1 MSEIIKINGYMI
13 KDEQARQGLTNKA
26 DKTSVYTKSEVYTK
40 NEVYAKNEVYT
51 KGETSNLVD
60 EKIVGK
66 ADKSNTYTKQE
77 TNAKISEE
85 ISKVQLQG
93 SNVDLSSYAKK
104 SEIPTKV
111 SQLTNDSGFL
121 TQHQDL
127 SNYATKG
134 EIPSRVS
141 ELTNDSGFIG
151 EDDLINYA
159 TKEDLGKLPLS
170 NNLFFIDE
178 REKNSGFEG
187 DDIFSISEGTVKLN
201 NVNARYYR
209 IPALTV
215 TNKGTLVAFTDVRYD
230 TADDNSGRISIFCRR
245 SEDKGLSWGEPIE
258 VSKYPTNTSGTQTS
272 TRARTMDSTVLSSK
286 NGKVFCLNGAWKSN
300 PNNWSSYTS
309 TPDPDW
315 SLRLATSEDDGKTWT
330 VRNINEDGTLKNK
343 PSTLVSMLGG
353 VGQGVE
359 MYDGTLVFP
368 VQMTKRESGTNRV
381 CATVLYSKDNGSTW
395 TMARGDARATSGEN
409 NIVEIEPNVLLMN
422 ARNGASRQ
430 TFVTYDLGETWSTY
444 TPMDGKIGNG
454 TVGCQGSSTKIKING
469 KELFLHSS
477 PINRNNNYT
486 RDNITLYSSYDW
498 ANLNQVTT
506 YYPKAGNTQG
516 AGYSCLAPA
525 IIDGQYCLFALYER
539 QGNIAFRNLGLFL
552 KEIAEGSEK
561 YFEQKDRSFE
571 FKRDSLMDFFS
582 RFNGHQDTILS
593 MIEEYLN
600 GSLGGGCDCDG
611 EQGSGGGQN
620 DLSHLDPYKKVHI
633 TGVSSSTIVDEG
645 SGGASW
651 VARNVTS
658 PSKGIIEFNNVENAY
673 IYTSN
678 YNPSINFTIDFDV
691 YIDGTTSTNW
701 NFLTAIANPTDVPAF
716 GLAINQ
722 TSTWNPAFDGVGSN
736 TYENSGSFIGK
747 WIHLSLIKSSTEG
760 MKIYQDG
767 QLVKTY
773 SQAKASTSAYSRLV
787 IGNNGALQK
796 IFDGKIGDYKVFSKV
811 LTENEITQCY
821 QASRAYQA

>member
-13 KDEQARQGLTNKA
+13 KDEQARQDLTKKA
-26 DKTSVYTKSEVYTK
+26 DKSS
-40 NEVYAKNEVYT
+40 VYT

-66 ADKSNTYTKQE
+66 ADKVNTYTKEE
-77 TNAKISEE
+77 TNTKIKEE
-85 ISKVQLQG
+85 ISKAQLQG
-93 SNVDLSSYAKK
+93 SNVDLSNYATKQ
-104 SEIPTKV
+104 EIPTRV

-121 TQHQDL
+121 TEHQDL
-127 SNYATKG
+127 SNYATKQ
-134 EIPSRVS
+134 
-141 ELTNDSGFIG
+141 
-151 EDDLINYA
+151 
-159 TKEDLGKLPLS
+159 DLGKLPSS

-178 REKNSGFEG
+178 REKNTDFEG
-187 DDIFSISEGTVKLN
+187 DDIFSISQGTVKLN

-230 TADDNSGRISIFCRR
+230 TAEDNNGRISIFCRR

-258 VSKYPTNTSGTQTS
+258 VSKYPTINGNQTS

-286 NGKVFCLNGAWKSN
+286 NGKIFCLNGAWKSN
-300 PNNWSSYTS
+300 PNNWSTYTS

-315 SLRLATSEDDGKTWT
+315 SLKLATSEDDGKTWS

-353 VGQGVE
+353 VGQGIE
-359 MYDGTLVFP
+359 LYDGTLVFP
-368 VQMTKRESGTNRV
+368 VQMTKRENGANRV
-381 CATVLYSKDNGSTW
+381 CATVLYSKDNGNTW
-395 TMARGDARATSGEN
+395 TMANGDARATSGEN

-430 TFVTYDLGETWSTY
+430 TFITYDLGETWSVY

-506 YYPKAGNTQG
+506 YYPKAGDAKG

-539 QGNIAFRNLGLFL
+539 QGNITFRNLGLFL

-582 RFNGHQDTILS
+582 KFNGHQDTMLS

-600 GSLGGGCDCDG
+600 GSLGGGQD
-611 EQGSGGGQN
+611 
-620 DLSHLDPYKKVHI
+620 DLSRLDQYKKVHL
-633 TGVSSSTIVDEG
+633 TGISSSTIVDEG
-645 SGGASW
+645 NGGASW
-651 VARNVTS
+651 IASNVTS
-658 PSKGIIEFNNVENAY
+658 PSKGILEFSGNTNLGYV
-673 IYTSN
+673 YTTN
-678 YNPSINFTIDFDV
+678 YNPSIDFTIDFDV
-691 YIDGTTSTNW
+691 YIDGVTSTNW
-701 NFLTAIANPTDVPAF
+701 NFLTAIADEHDVPGF
-716 GLAINQ
+716 GIAINQ
-722 TSTWNPAFDGVGSN
+722 TSTWNPAFDGDGSN
-736 TYENSGSFIGK
+736 TYENSSGSFIGK

-760 MKIYQDG
+760 MKIYQNG
-767 QLVKTY
+767 QLIKTY
-773 SQAKASTSAYSRLV
+773 SQATASTSRYRRLSV
-787 IGNNGALQK
+787 GNNCALQK
-796 IFDGKIGDYKVFSKV
+796 RFDGKIGDYKIFNKI
-811 LTENEITQCY
+811 LTESELAQCY
-821 QASRAYQA
+821 RVSRAYQG